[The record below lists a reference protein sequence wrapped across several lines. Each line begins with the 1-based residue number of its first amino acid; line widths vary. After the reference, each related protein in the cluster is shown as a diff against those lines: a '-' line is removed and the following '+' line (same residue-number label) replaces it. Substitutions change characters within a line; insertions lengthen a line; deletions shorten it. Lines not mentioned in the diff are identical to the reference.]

1 MEMVGRSA
9 KRGDGAAQSPPRGR
23 RVSGA
28 GARLAGGAANNGVI
42 GSRSSRSV
50 LTDSACG
57 GPVPLLRSR
66 TRVISVPDRVPDF

>member
-9 KRGDGAAQSPPRGR
+9 KRGDGAARSPHRGR

-28 GARLAGGAANNGVI
+28 GARLAGGTVNNGVI

-50 LTDSACG
+50 LPDSACG
-57 GPVPLLRSR
+57 GPVALLRSR